1 LVSGAPGLSGRE
13 CRLIAE
19 RAKVR
24 SPGPEQVWIQSSRGG
39 PSLCPSD
46 DSRHATTPI
55 STAEREHLRS
65 DHAKALVDFMPIDL
79 HVAILDAVVLC
90 GGGFLVIGAL
100 TPESGFTSAQVR
112 HKLAVK
118 PS

>member
-1 LVSGAPGLSGRE
+1 
-13 CRLIAE
+13 
-19 RAKVR
+19 
-24 SPGPEQVWIQSSRGG
+24 
-39 PSLCPSD
+39 
-46 DSRHATTPI
+46 
-55 STAEREHLRS
+55 
-65 DHAKALVDFMPIDL
+65 MPIDL
-79 HVAILDAVVLC
+79 HVAMLEAVVLC

>member
-1 LVSGAPGLSGRE
+1 MPRARHAGKQSAPRDRNAAHDRRVRDDLDGVKTKAPG
-13 CRLIAE
+13 
-19 RAKVR
+19 
-24 SPGPEQVWIQSSRGG
+24 
-39 PSLCPSD
+39 
-46 DSRHATTPI
+46 HAITPI

-65 DHAKALVDFMPIDL
+65 DHAKALVDCMPIDL
-79 HVAILDAVVLC
+79 HTAILEAVVFC

-100 TPESGFTSAQVR
+100 TPESGYTSAQVR